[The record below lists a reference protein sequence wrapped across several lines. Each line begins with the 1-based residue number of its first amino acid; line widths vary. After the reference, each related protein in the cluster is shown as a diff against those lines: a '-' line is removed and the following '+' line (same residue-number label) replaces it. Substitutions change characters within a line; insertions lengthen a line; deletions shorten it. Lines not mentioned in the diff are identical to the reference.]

1 MITGWRIVFAKR
13 VANAFTGEGSRIN
26 GGRWNNKGSAVI
38 YTSGSISLASMEII
52 VNLPAPSL
60 LDQYA
65 TIAVRFDEKLVEE
78 LARLPEDW
86 DSRPP
91 SPTTKS
97 IGDKWIAKKRSAVLK
112 VPSVVI
118 PAEFNYLLNPG
129 HPDWKLIK
137 IQKPVL
143 YQFDPRLSRK

>member
-1 MITGWRIVFAKR
+1 MITVWRIVSAKR
-13 VANAFTGEGSRIN
+13 IANVFSGEGSRIN

-38 YTSGSISLASMEII
+38 YTSGSISLASMEIL
-52 VNLPAPSL
+52 VNLPALSL
-60 LDQYA
+60 LNQYA
-65 TIAVRFDEKLVEE
+65 TIAVRLDQKLVEE

-97 IGDKWIAKKRSAVLK
+97 IGDKWIAEQRSAVLK
-112 VPSVVI
+112 VPNVVV
-118 PAEFNYLLNPG
+118 PAEFNYLLNPE

-137 IQKPVL
+137 IQKPEL